1 VLVPAGGPVYAAPP
15 PGRAAAL
22 QQLLRGTHGIS
33 TTVRAEKGVDIS
45 GACGQLVVASAATA
59 AGGGCKSGGGALA
72 DIEELAVR

>member
-15 PGRAAAL
+15 PGRAQAL
-22 QQLLRGTHGIS
+22 QQLLRGTYGIS

-45 GACGQLVVASAATA
+45 GACGQLVVSAAA
-59 AGGGCKSGGGALA
+59 AGDACGGGGHRGLR